1 MIREE
6 GRSSITKLTYGGM
19 LIALSAVGALIKISG
34 TIALDSMPGFF
45 AALFLGPTAGALVGA
60 LGHLLTAA
68 TSGFPMS
75 LPMHLFLMVVMAFV
89 IYAFGITYKKF
100 GNIPAFI
107 IGVLLN
113 GPFAALLSVPASKIL
128 GLPFNGWAL
137 FSAIIIP
144 LILASI
150 VNVFLAQVVYKA
162 ISKTKRA

>member
-1 MIREE
+1 MMKNES
-6 GRSSITKLTYGGM
+6 RSSVTKLTYGGM

-45 AALFLGPTAGALVGA
+45 AALFLGPSIGAVVGA

-89 IYAFGITYKKF
+89 IYVFGITYRRF
-100 GNIPAFI
+100 GSIPAFI
-107 IGVLLN
+107 VGVVLN
-113 GPFAALLSVPASKIL
+113 GPFAALASVPASKLL
-128 GLPFNGWAL
+128 GLQFNGWAL
-137 FSAIIIP
+137 FNVIIIP

-150 VNVFLAQVVYKA
+150 VNVFLAQVVYKS
-162 ISKTKRA
+162 ITKIKKA

>member
-1 MIREE
+1 MMKNES
-6 GRSSITKLTYGGM
+6 RSSVTKLTYGGM

-45 AALFLGPTAGALVGA
+45 AALFLGPSIGAVVGA

-68 TSGFPMS
+68 TSGFPLS

-89 IYAFGITYKKF
+89 IYVFGITYRKF
-100 GNIPAFI
+100 GSIPAFI
-107 IGVLLN
+107 VGVVLN
-113 GPFAALLSVPASKIL
+113 GPFAALASVPASKLL

-137 FSAIIIP
+137 FNVIIIP

-150 VNVFLAQVVYKA
+150 VNVFLAQLVYKS
-162 ISKTKRA
+162 ITKIKKA